1 MRKFIVAVVVILSL
15 PLFVILMVLTSSGSK
30 EMKELKLAEANNVP
44 LNIVREVKTIY
55 GDDYVDR
62 LVQLGDRIGFRWQY
76 VNQSMIFELGNT
88 DIKRISNQIQSR
100 RNLKEFK
107 AVLSQMYGSLEYFPV
122 PEEVWIVKKYYDGE
136 LVSEEETE
144 RKHYNYALYNDFG
157 EERNYKVK
165 RPHYGND
172 LVADQGVPLVSM
184 TAGTITQYGW
194 NEHGGMAC
202 RCNHKRRS
210 VFLLCSYGQIC

>member
-122 PEEVWIVKKYYDGE
+122 PEEVWIVKKI
-136 LVSEEETE
+136 L
-144 RKHYNYALYNDFG
+144 
-157 EERNYKVK
+157 
-165 RPHYGND
+165 
-172 LVADQGVPLVSM
+172 
-184 TAGTITQYGW
+184 
-194 NEHGGMAC
+194 
-202 RCNHKRRS
+202 
-210 VFLLCSYGQIC
+210 